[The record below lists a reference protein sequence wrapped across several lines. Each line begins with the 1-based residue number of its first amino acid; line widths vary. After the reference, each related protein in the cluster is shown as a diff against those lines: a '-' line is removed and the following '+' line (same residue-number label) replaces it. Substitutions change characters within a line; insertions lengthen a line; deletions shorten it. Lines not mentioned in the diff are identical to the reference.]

1 MVKSAANSIF
11 QQLLQQS
18 PITMK
23 TFISP
28 TINIS
33 LTGILL
39 VCLLLSSGPAV
50 LAQGTPATTASG
62 DVFQAGAYM
71 SNVTPPLG
79 EPVVGNWNSPPAT
92 YVHDQLYAKTLVL
105 DDGTTRLAF
114 VVVDNVAIN
123 REVFD
128 EAKRLVQEEAGLPLE
143 HMLMAATHTHS
154 GTSARGVSEKSGGW
168 QGEQPLDDY
177 QTFLARRIADGVRVA
192 IGNLEPAQIAWGS
205 GQVPQHVFN
214 RRWYMKNPVM
224 SPLGMMDTVQMNPGV
239 ENPDLLEPA
248 GPIDPEVAFIALQSK
263 EGRPIAV
270 LGNYSLHYVGG
281 VPKGHISAD
290 YFAVFGDRMQE
301 LLGADRQ
308 EPPFVGIMSN
318 GTSGDINNINF
329 RGPAEER
336 KPYEKMNI
344 VADDVADEVLRVY
357 QTLAFEDWVQLGAA
371 QSTLSLQ
378 TRRASPQLLANMEQ
392 VRARSAS
399 DEPIFHRFEETYARR
414 IQQLE
419 AEWPDTIDI
428 ILQTFRIGA
437 LGIAA
442 IPFETFA
449 ETGLEIKEKSPFEQ
463 SFTIE
468 LANGSYGYLPTPE
481 QHQLGGYETWLGTN
495 RVEVE
500 ASTKIT
506 AELMRLFEQTLGP
519 VTRGER
525 K

>member
-1 MVKSAANSIF
+1 
-11 QQLLQQS
+11 
-18 PITMK
+18 
-23 TFISP
+23 
-28 TINIS
+28 
-33 LTGILL
+33 
-39 VCLLLSSGPAV
+39 
-50 LAQGTPATTASG
+50 
-62 DVFQAGAYM
+62 M

-79 EPVVGNWNSPPAT
+79 KPIVGNWDSPPAT
-92 YVHDQLYAKTLVL
+92 YIHDQLHAKTLVL

-114 VVVDNVAIN
+114 VLVDNVGIK

-128 EAKRLVQEEAGLPLE
+128 EAKRLVHEETGLPKE
-143 HMLMAATHTHS
+143 HLLMAATHTHS
-154 GTSARGVSEKSGGW
+154 GTSASGGGEKRRGW
-168 QGEQPLDDY
+168 QGENPLDDY
-177 QTFLARRIADGVRVA
+177 QAFLARRIADGVQVA

-205 GQVPQHVFN
+205 GEVPQHVFN
-214 RRWYMKNPVM
+214 RRWLMKKPVM
-224 SPLGMMDTVQMNPGV
+224 GPLGMEDKAKMNPGV
-239 ENPDLLEPA
+239 GNPDLLEPA

-290 YFAVFGDRMQE
+290 YFAVFGNRMQE

-329 RGPAEER
+329 RGPAE
-336 KPYEKMNI
+336 KKGPYEKMHI
-344 VADDVADEVLRVY
+344 VATDVADEVWRVY
-357 QTLAFEDWVQLGAA
+357 QTLDFKDWVLLDAA
-371 QSTLSLQ
+371 QSTLTLEV
-378 TRRASPQLLANMEQ
+378 RRASPQVLANMEQ
-392 VRARSAS
+392 VHSLSAS
-399 DEPIFHRFEETYARR
+399 DEPVFHRLEKTYAQR

-419 AEWPDTIDI
+419 AEWPDEIDI
-428 ILQTFRIGA
+428 ILQTFRIGN

-449 ETGLEIKEKSPFEQ
+449 ETGLEIKEKSPYEQ

-500 ASTKIT
+500 ASTKIV
-506 AELMRLFEQTLGP
+506 AELMNLFEQTLGT
-519 VTRGER
+519 VTQGEGE
-525 K
+525 